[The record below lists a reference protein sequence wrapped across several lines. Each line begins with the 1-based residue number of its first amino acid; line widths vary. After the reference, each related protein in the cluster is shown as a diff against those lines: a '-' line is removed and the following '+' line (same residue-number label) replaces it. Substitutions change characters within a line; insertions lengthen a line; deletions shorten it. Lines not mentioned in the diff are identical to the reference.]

1 MGALLPIGSLLG
13 LAQTG
18 AGAWQQYQMMQYQR
32 AQQDHQ
38 QRWQIWQQQQAD
50 RAAQLQERRITAAE
64 DGDIARMRTAVAET
78 TDQRRQALRRAIA
91 RQRARMGASGT
102 GAATG
107 GSGEAILLGLIDDA
121 ALAEAGDRRDLKGRI
136 DQITADRHYR
146 RRIGLLDRS
155 HPGPQAPIRPVP
167 GWPSTAIGIGGGVVD
182 GLTPILA
189 QRKG

>member
-1 MGALLPIGSLLG
+1 MGALLPIASLLG

-50 RAAQLQERRITAAE
+50 RAAQLQERRTTAAE
-64 DGDIARMRTAVAET
+64 DGDIARMRVAVADT

-121 ALAEAGDRRDLKGRI
+121 ALAEAGDRRDLRSRI

-155 HPGPQAPIRPVP
+155 HPAPQPPNRPVA
-167 GWPSTAIGIGGGVVD
+167 GQPSTVIGIARGVVD
-182 GLTPILA
+182 GLTPIVV
-189 QRKG
+189 QRRG